1 MKEKI
6 KTEMKS
12 WLIVLV
18 IGIIGGF
25 LLTNYVVKVAK
36 ISGESMADTLKHGE
50 IGITSVFKAK
60 FLNIK
65 RFDIVV
71 INEKSEGYWIKRV
84 VGLPNEKLEYRQGV
98 LYINDQ
104 KIDEPFLNKK
114 YLGNIAPI
122 QLKENEY
129 YVLGD
134 NRDNSTD
141 SRVIG
146 PVMKKDIESAGFF
159 VILPLNKVGIK

>member
-6 KTEMKS
+6 KTELKS
-12 WLIVLV
+12 WIIVLA

-25 LLTNYVVKVAK
+25 VLTNYVVKIAK
-36 ISGESMADTLKHGE
+36 INGESMAETLKHGE
-50 IGITSVFKAK
+50 VGITSVFKAK
-60 FLNIK
+60 FSTIK

-84 VGLPNEKLEYRQGV
+84 VGLPNEKLEYRQGT

-104 KIDEPFLNKK
+104 KIEEPFLTTK

-134 NRDNSTD
+134 NRDHSTD

-146 PVMKKDIESAGFF
+146 PVTKNDIESVGFF
-159 VILPLNKVGIK
+159 VILPFNKVGSK